1 MSIDDYV
8 TVNEGKDS
16 VTITATIDPELV
28 KKEGKDIHYV
38 ATNLVN
44 SIYNNSTSTGF
55 FDSLLGNEYN
65 TRETKSEP
73 GKFVAQKGQIK
84 YNSFWDGILRP
95 AEKTDYEIVVN
106 ETDGTVSV
114 KFTNEGH
121 GAYAKR
127 VAEDALDAMGNY
139 HCYFVSYK
147 AEKKDPAAKSGEG
160 GKKPAETI
168 DDVVEDDPKGA
179 PPKADAEID
188 KNSESYKGLKDRYA
202 QNLKNQYEKSG
213 ELLKDLDG
221 NFEKFITANPQELKN
236 YEEAMKAKA
245 KAEAEKAA
253 EAAKAAED
261 EEKKKKEAAENK

>member
-73 GKFVAQKGQIK
+73 GKGIIQTGQIK

-127 VAEDALDAMGNY
+127 AAEDALGAIRNY

-147 AEKKDPAAKSGEG
+147 AEKKDPAAKEGEG
-160 GKKPAETI
+160 TTPETPKSGTREDLEGI
-168 DDVVEDDPKGA
+168 VEGDPKGA
-179 PPKADAEID
+179 PPKADAEMD
-188 KNSESYKGLKDRYA
+188 KNSEAYKGTKDAYV
-202 QNLKNQYEKSG
+202 NLWKNQYAQLG
-213 ELLKDLDG
+213 ELLKDPDAS
-221 NFEKFITANPQELKN
+221 FEKLIKANPQELKN

-253 EAAKAAED
+253 EE